1 MANKKYKKTAHPFE
15 IWNIENQETVYLQ
28 DRTDEYIS
36 FMLKFYQALPL
47 AGFRYLHGIKED
59 RAIYVGPLD
68 NYISIKELEK
78 VVIECRNG
86 NFNKIDV
93 LGWKWD
99 CGVNK
104 AVKELADKNGVEPRL
119 IKIPS
124 LNELESALV
133 GYDIAL
139 LKVPGWF
146 VEKELAKH
154 VKFKEVSYLGLEIKL
169 VGKEVTIK
177 ITDYKPAQTVK
188 PDDISIK
195 VKDKRKFIDYWAI
208 DWDFEG
214 RTFHNQWHSFRAKK
228 SPEVDYEARHLYEVA
243 GEYVIM
249 VKVVDLFGN
258 DTDRGFEVRMGSKNA
273 ILS

>member
-1 MANKKYKKTAHPFE
+1 MADKKYKKTARPFE
-15 IWNIENQETVYLQ
+15 IWNIEHNETVYLQ
-28 DRTDEYIS
+28 DKTDEYIS
-36 FMLKFYQALPL
+36 FMLKLYQSRPL
-47 AGFRYLHGIKED
+47 AGFRYLHGIKGD
-59 RAIYVGPLD
+59 RAVYVGPLD
-68 NYISIKELEK
+68 DYISIEELEN
-78 VVIECRNG
+78 VVIECRNR

-99 CGVNK
+99 WGVNK
-104 AVKELADKNGVEPRL
+104 TVKELAEKNRVDLRL

-133 GYDIAL
+133 GYDLSL

-146 VEKELAKH
+146 VEKELVKH
-154 VKFKEVSYLGLEIKL
+154 VKFKEVSHLGLEIKL
-169 VGKEVTIK
+169 VDKEVTIK

-195 VKDKRKFIDYWAI
+195 VKDNRKFIDYWAI

-228 SPEVDYEARHLYEVA
+228 SPKVDYEARHLYEVE
-243 GEYVIM
+243 GKYVIM

-258 DTDRGFEVRMGSKNA
+258 DADRGFEVRMGSGNVT
-273 ILS
+273 LS